1 MEWFWILWAI
11 ISIITT
17 CIAFLLAAID
27 VIEDDLAIALIICV
41 VAFPLGI
48 IVLICMSLA
57 MLYDFLHK
65 HKDKIRKFLK
75 IKD

>member
-11 ISIITT
+11 VSIITT

-27 VIEDDLAIALIICV
+27 VVEDDLAIALIVCV
-41 VAFPLGI
+41 VIFPLGI
-48 IVLICMSLA
+48 ISLICISLA
-57 MLYDFLHK
+57 ALYDLLHK
-65 HKDKIRKFLK
+65 HKDKIRKLLK

>member
-11 ISIITT
+11 VSIITT

-27 VIEDDLAIALIICV
+27 VVEDDLAIALIVCV
-41 VAFPLGI
+41 VMFPLGI
-48 IVLICMSLA
+48 ISLICMSLA
-57 MLYDFLHK
+57 ALYDFLHK
-65 HKDKIRKFLK
+65 NKDKIRKFLK

>member
-11 ISIITT
+11 ISVITT

-27 VIEDDLAIALIICV
+27 VVEDDLAIALIVCV
-41 VAFPLGI
+41 VMFPLGI

-57 MLYDFLHK
+57 ALYDFLHK
-65 HKDKIRKFLK
+65 HKDKIRKFLR
-75 IKD
+75 IK

>member
-11 ISIITT
+11 VSIIIT

-27 VIEDDLAIALIICV
+27 VVEDDLAIALIICV

>member
-11 ISIITT
+11 ISVITT
-17 CIAFLLAAID
+17 CVAFFLAAID
-27 VIEDDLAIALIICV
+27 VIEDDLAIMLIVCV
-41 VAFPLGI
+41 IGFPLGI

-65 HKDKIRKFLK
+65 NKDKIRKFLK